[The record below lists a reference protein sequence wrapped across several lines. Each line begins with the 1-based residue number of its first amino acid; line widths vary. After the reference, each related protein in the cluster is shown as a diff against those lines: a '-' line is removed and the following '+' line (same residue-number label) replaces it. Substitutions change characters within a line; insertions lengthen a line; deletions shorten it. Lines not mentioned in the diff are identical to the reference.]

1 MDTMETDKKK
11 YKILISDKTYTA
23 WSFIDPVTN
32 MSITTDM
39 DDRLNYVNPVEN
51 KLFSRDIF
59 VFNDE
64 SNEKCRDEKS
74 STTKPTIRVIQA
86 YLKNCHA
93 IAGVLM
99 LENNKTFGRTANKKR
114 LLYKCIPDDR
124 HFPPFLVP
132 YDIKPGFS
140 KVLKNKYILF
150 RFDNW
155 DDKHPMGTI
164 VETIGDVDRLDTF
177 YEFQLHSKSLHISLT
192 DFTNKTRE
200 QLNKKT
206 SEEYVNHILKN
217 PEYKIENRLGE
228 SIITIDNKNSCDYD
242 DGYGIVQVSDNK
254 WRVTVYIAN
263 VYIWLEVLGLW
274 KTFSKRVS
282 TIYLPDRRRPML
294 PTILSDTLCSLQ
306 EDQLRFAMAFD
317 IYVDMDGNI
326 YKEESRFQNVLIKVK
341 KNHIYESPL
350 LVKDPTY
357 KQLHAISNRID
368 PTTVNS
374 HDVVSQWMIY
384 MNTVTSEKMM
394 EKQFGIFRSLKYIE
408 TSSDEMINMVDD
420 ETRRVIK
427 FWNNTIGQYIQ
438 YEDGVFMEHDILKTK
453 SYTHITSP
461 IRRLIDLLNQIMIF
475 KEFNIV
481 HSISQNAVDF
491 LNDWLL
497 QLDYINTTMRSI
509 RKIQTDCAL
518 LDRCFND
525 PTIMDKSYNGTIF
538 DKIPRL
544 NGTINY
550 MVYLHDLKLLSRISH
565 SYIDLQNY
573 HQYQFKIYL
582 FEDEDKIRKKIKV
595 VPMV

>member
-1 MDTMETDKKK
+1 METDKKK

-39 DDRLNYVNPVEN
+39 DDRLKYVNPVEN

-59 VFNDE
+59 VFDDDDDPIE
-64 SNEKCRDEKS
+64 ICRKDQKP
-74 STTKPTIRVIQA
+74 STTKPTIRVVQA

-155 DDKHPMGTI
+155 NDKHPIGTI

-206 SEEYVNHILKN
+206 SEEYVNLILKS

-254 WRVTVYIAN
+254 WRITVYIAN

-317 IYVDMDGNI
+317 IFVDMDGNI

-357 KQLHAISNRID
+357 KQLHAISSRID

-394 EKQFGIFRSLKYIE
+394 ENQFGIFRSLKYIE
-408 TSSDEMINMVDD
+408 TSSDEMNMVDD
-420 ETRRVIK
+420 ETKRIIK

-475 KEFNIV
+475 KEFKIV

-497 QLDYINTTMRSI
+497 QIDYINTTMRSI

-595 VPMV
+595 VPIM